1 MIISALEQN
10 YYQFH
15 QEKLFKPHFF
25 KILEVRNLFDIYLKN
40 RLYWSGSNTEIT
52 INLIANVV

>member
-15 QEKLFKPHFF
+15 QEKSFKPHFLKNF
-25 KILEVRNLFDIYLKN
+25 EVRNLFDIYLKS
-40 RLYWSGSNTEIT
+40 RLYWSYSNTEIT
-52 INLIANVV
+52 INFIVNIV